1 MRRMSIGQNNVG
13 AQHAAPH
20 AAPPL
25 HLAPGPRIF
34 RAVTGLTCPA
44 CRAEIPTGSAFCPAC
59 GNPSP
64 TVITNERVT
73 APPPGSPSPEGR
85 GGQGVRTS
93 EGSGGQEVRP
103 TGERL
108 ARALGPKYQVKRL
121 VWRGWFAEVYELWD
135 QDLDRRLACKVLH
148 PEIAWTP
155 GMLVRF
161 RQEAKA
167 LARLQHPAILPIHFT
182 GDAEGLVY
190 YVMPFVE
197 GESLADA
204 LRRRRS
210 YAADEALQIAEPIL
224 QALAHAHAQGLV
236 HRDIKPDNVMLEAK
250 TGRALLVDFG
260 IAKLLDPGATAGAGA
275 KTATGF
281 TVGTVQYM
289 SPEQALGQ
297 PNLDGRSDLYAFG
310 AMLFQMVTGAP
321 PYDGNSSAEIVGKHL
336 ADPIP
341 VASDVNA
348 RIPRWLSDAIVK
360 CLAKQP
366 DGRFQNADQ
375 ALAALRRGRAAG
387 SGKLVDAATVER
399 RVRRS
404 GALRFRP
411 GRFGWWVAAG
421 LALVAGGLLLAR
433 GAGFVGAG
441 VAFVHNALVEPVEIL
456 RDGTPIDTVR
466 PDETAR
472 LAVSRGRGDGAGGGR
487 AELRWRLSRPGNPPI
502 GEALEGPLPAFQ
514 RLRGRRVA
522 PIVPEVGGQSYFA
535 PLVTNTTATDITI
548 EVNPGT
554 QAAVRCNCLVP
565 KGAVRTHIGYYR
577 LYRNSTIAA
586 YNNAH
591 PYLGPHVDRAELA
604 PRVAPRSGAVV
615 LVF

>member
-1 MRRMSIGQNNVG
+1 MLR
-13 AQHAAPH
+13 PY

-73 APPPGSPSPEGR
+73 APPQGSPSPEGR

-121 VWRGWFAEVYELWD
+121 VGRGGFAEVYELWD

-155 GMLVRF
+155 GMLTRF

-182 GDAEGLVY
+182 GDGEGLVY
-190 YVMPFVE
+190 YIMPFVE
-197 GESLADA
+197 GETLADA
-204 LRRRRS
+204 LRRRGT
-210 YAADEALQIAEPIL
+210 YGTEAALAVAEPVL

-260 IAKLLDPGATAGAGA
+260 IAKLLDPGSGEGST

-297 PNLDGRSDLYAFG
+297 PNIDGRSDLYAFG
-310 AMLFQMVTGAP
+310 AMLYQMVTGTP
-321 PYDGNSSAEIVGKHL
+321 PYDGASSAEIVGKHL
-336 ADPIP
+336 ADPVP
-341 VASDVNA
+341 VASEVNA
-348 RIPRWLSDAIVK
+348 KIPRWLSSVIVK
-360 CLAKQP
+360 CLAKKPEDRYQS
-366 DGRFQNADQ
+366 ADEVLA
-375 ALAALRRGRAAG
+375 ALAAGRA
-387 SGKLVDAATVER
+387 SGATGLVGARTLER
-399 RVRRS
+399 QVRRS
-404 GALRFRP
+404 GSVRSRTARL
-411 GRFGWWVAAG
+411 GWWAAAA
-421 LALVAGGLLLAR
+421 LALVVAGGVAR
-433 GAGFVGAG
+433 RAGYLGSAA
-441 VAFVHNALVEPVEIL
+441 AFVHNGLVEPVEIL
-456 RDGTPIDTVR
+456 RDGTPLDTVA
-466 PDETAR
+466 PDATTR
-472 LAVSRGRGDGAGGGR
+472 LWLPPGRDAGLG
-487 AELRWRLSRPGNPPI
+487 WRLLRPGSPPL
-502 GEALEGPLPAFQ
+502 GEPMEGALGPFTNV
-514 RLRGRRVA
+514 RGRRVA
-522 PIVPEVGGQSYFA
+522 RIAAAVGSQSFFA
-535 PLVTNTTATDITI
+535 PLITNSSASDINL

-554 QAAVRCNCLVP
+554 AAAARCGG
-565 KGAVRTHIGYYR
+565 GA
-577 LYRNSTIAA
+577 
-586 YNNAH
+586 
-591 PYLGPHVDRAELA
+591 
-604 PRVAPRSGAVV
+604 RVHFQG
-615 LVF
+615 

>member
-1 MRRMSIGQNNVG
+1 M
-13 AQHAAPH
+13 
-20 AAPPL
+20 
-25 HLAPGPRIF
+25 
-34 RAVTGLTCPA
+34 TCPA
-44 CRAEIPTGSAFCPAC
+44 CRAEIPTGSAFCPTC

-64 TVITNERVT
+64 TVITNERVSA
-73 APPPGSPSPEGR
+73 APQAAPAGTPL
-85 GGQGVRTS
+85 
-93 EGSGGQEVRP
+93 P
-103 TGERL
+103 TTERL

-121 VWRGWFAEVYELWD
+121 VGRGGFAEVYELWD
-135 QDLDRRLACKVLH
+135 HDLDRRLACKVLH

-155 GMLVRF
+155 GLLVRF

-210 YAADEALQIAEPIL
+210 YSADEALQIAEPIL

-260 IAKLLDPGATAGAGA
+260 IAKLLDPGTATAGGGA

-297 PNLDGRSDLYAFG
+297 ANLDGRSDLYAFG

-360 CLAKQP
+360 CLAKRP
-366 DGRFQNADQ
+366 EDRFQTADE
-375 ALAALRRGRAAG
+375 ALAELARGRAAG
-387 SGKLVDAATVER
+387 SGKLVAAATVER

-404 GALRFRP
+404 
-411 GRFGWWVAAG
+411 
-421 LALVAGGLLLAR
+421 
-433 GAGFVGAG
+433 
-441 VAFVHNALVEPVEIL
+441 
-456 RDGTPIDTVR
+456 
-466 PDETAR
+466 
-472 LAVSRGRGDGAGGGR
+472 
-487 AELRWRLSRPGNPPI
+487 
-502 GEALEGPLPAFQ
+502 
-514 RLRGRRVA
+514 
-522 PIVPEVGGQSYFA
+522 
-535 PLVTNTTATDITI
+535 
-548 EVNPGT
+548 
-554 QAAVRCNCLVP
+554 
-565 KGAVRTHIGYYR
+565 
-577 LYRNSTIAA
+577 
-586 YNNAH
+586 
-591 PYLGPHVDRAELA
+591 
-604 PRVAPRSGAVV
+604 
-615 LVF
+615 

>member
-1 MRRMSIGQNNVG
+1 MLR
-13 AQHAAPH
+13 PH

-108 ARALGPKYQVKRL
+108 ARALGPKYEVKRL
-121 VWRGWFAEVYELWD
+121 IGRGGFAEVYELWD
-135 QDLDRRLACKVLH
+135 KDLDRRLACKVLH

-336 ADPIP
+336 GDPVP

-348 RIPRWLSDAIVK
+348 KIPRWLSTVIVQ
-360 CLAKQP
+360 CLAKKP
-366 DGRFQNADQ
+366 EDRFQDADDV
-375 ALAALRRGRAAG
+375 LAALDSGRTSG
-387 SGKLVDAATVER
+387 SEGLVGAHTLER
-399 RVRRS
+399 QVRRS
-404 GALRFRP
+404 GQVRRGS
-411 GRFGWWVAAG
+411 GRLGWWVAGVLGA
-421 LALVAGGLLLAR
+421 ALVAGGLAR
-433 GAGFVGAG
+433 RGGYLGPG
-441 VAFVHNALVEPVEIL
+441 VASVHNALVEPLEIL
-456 RDGTPIDTVR
+456 SHGVPVDIVAPEATQ
-466 PDETAR
+466 R
-472 LAVSRGRGDGAGGGR
+472 LGLRRGQRG
-487 AELRWRLSRPGNPPI
+487 ELRWRLIRPGSPPI
-502 GEALEGPLPAFQ
+502 GEPLEGPLPAFPRAGG
-514 RLRGRRVA
+514 RLLADVSA
-522 PIVPEVGGQSYFA
+522 EVGGQRYFA
-535 PLVTNTTATDITI
+535 PLITNASASDITL

-554 QAAVRCNCLVP
+554 AAAVRCNCLVS
-565 KGAVRTHIGYYR
+565 KGAVRTHVGYYR
-577 LYRNSTIAA
+577 LYQNTSVAA
-586 YNNAH
+586 YNSAH
-591 PYLGPHVDRAELA
+591 PYIGPHADRHGFAG
-604 PRVAPRSGAVV
+604 RVVPQSGVVV
-615 LVF
+615 LTF

>member
-1 MRRMSIGQNNVG
+1 MLR
-13 AQHAAPH
+13 PH

-44 CRAEIPTGSAFCPAC
+44 CRAEIPTGSAVCPAC

-73 APPPGSPSPEGR
+73 APPPGSPSAEGR

-93 EGSGGQEVRP
+93 EGSGGQGVRP
-103 TGERL
+103 TAERL
-108 ARALGPKYQVKRL
+108 ARALGPKYQVKGL
-121 VWRGWFAEVYELWD
+121 GGRGGVAEVYELWD

-250 TGRALLVDFG
+250 TGRALLLDFG
-260 IAKLLDPGATAGAGA
+260 IAKLLGAGEGGT

-297 PNLDGRSDLYAFG
+297 ANLD
-310 AMLFQMVTGAP
+310 
-321 PYDGNSSAEIVGKHL
+321 
-336 ADPIP
+336 
-341 VASDVNA
+341 
-348 RIPRWLSDAIVK
+348 
-360 CLAKQP
+360 
-366 DGRFQNADQ
+366 
-375 ALAALRRGRAAG
+375 
-387 SGKLVDAATVER
+387 
-399 RVRRS
+399 RRS
-404 GALRFRP
+404 GRRRGSGRAHSPGRCARGPGGDAAGGSWLGGRCSPPCSWSGGWPAGAATSAPASRSCTTRWSSRSRSSGTGRRWIRWHPTPRRGSYSGAAARP
-411 GRFGWWVAAG
+411 GFAG
-421 LALVAGGLLLAR
+421 ASSGPAIR
-433 GAGFVGAG
+433 
-441 VAFVHNALVEPVEIL
+441 
-456 RDGTPIDTVR
+456 RS
-466 PDETAR
+466 
-472 LAVSRGRGDGAGGGR
+472 VSRWR
-487 AELRWRLSRPGNPPI
+487 A
-502 GEALEGPLPAFQ
+502 
-514 RLRGRRVA
+514 
-522 PIVPEVGGQSYFA
+522 
-535 PLVTNTTATDITI
+535 
-548 EVNPGT
+548 
-554 QAAVRCNCLVP
+554 RC
-565 KGAVRTHIGYYR
+565 
-577 LYRNSTIAA
+577 
-586 YNNAH
+586 
-591 PYLGPHVDRAELA
+591 
-604 PRVAPRSGAVV
+604 PRSGVCAAGGSRASPPPWRARAISRRSSPTPARRISRSR
-615 LVF
+615 

>member
-1 MRRMSIGQNNVG
+1 MLR
-13 AQHAAPH
+13 PH

-73 APPPGSPSPEGR
+73 ALPPSSPSPEGR

-121 VWRGWFAEVYELWD
+121 VGRGGFAEVYELWD

-360 CLAKQP
+360 CLAKRP
-366 DGRFQNADQ
+366 EDRFQTADE
-375 ALAALRRGRAAG
+375 ALAALARGRAAG
-387 SGKLVDAATVER
+387 SGKLVAAATVER

-404 GALRFRP
+404 GELRP
-411 GRFGWWVAAG
+411 HSGRLGWWLAGG
-421 LALVAGGLLLAR
+421 LAFMAAALLLAR
-433 GAGFVGAG
+433 GAGFVGTG
-441 VAFVHNALVEPVEIL
+441 VAFVHNGLVEPVEIL
-456 RDGTPIDTVR
+456 RDGTAIDTV
-466 PDETAR
+466 PPEGTVR
-472 LAVSRGRGDGAGGGR
+472 LALPRRGTPR
-487 AELRWRLSRPGNPPI
+487 ADLRWRLIQPGNPPI
-502 GEALEGPLPAFQ
+502 GEPLEGPLPEFH
-514 RLRGRRVA
+514 RIRGRRVA
-522 PIVPEVGGQSYFA
+522 PIVAQVGGQSYFA
-535 PLVTNTTATDITI
+535 PLVTNTSATDITI

-554 QAAVRCNCLVP
+554 RAAVRCNCLVS

-591 PYLGPHVDRAELA
+591 PYAGPHADREGFAL
-604 PRVAPRSGAVV
+604 RVASRSGAV
-615 LVF
+615 LLTF